1 VSKADQIYDKVRLL
15 PDSAQS
21 AVLTLVESLVDETS
35 IRNTAKHEPS
45 GLARRFHELAEAWRR
60 DTSFLSFTQ
69 QRAIHPAYQRIIGM
83 GWAAVPLILR
93 QLERRPDHWLWA
105 LESITGEAPA
115 RGAESF
121 QAAVQAWLQWGRER
135 GLLRDAA

>member
-1 VSKADQIYDKVRLL
+1 MSKADQIYDKVRLL

-21 AVLTLVESLVDETS
+21 AVLTLVETLAVETS
-35 IRNTAKHEPS
+35 SRTAANQEPS
-45 GLARRFHELAEAWRR
+45 GLARTFRELAEAWRR
-60 DTSFLSFTQ
+60 ETSFLSFMQ
-69 QRAIHPAYQRIIGM
+69 QRALHPAYQRIIGM

-105 LESITGEAPA
+105 LESITGEEPA

-121 QAAVQAWLQWGRER
+121 QAEVQAWLLWGRER
-135 GLLRDAA
+135 GFLRDAT